1 MSRSPGELTVSPMID
16 ADFFAAYLKIA
27 QDRLR
32 ELFIHGPLENEQIVD
47 CRLLDHDYSQ
57 SRQAESW
64 RERPIPAENDKRAKI
79 RCTLVGLKE
88 DGEQR
93 YRAIVSRD
101 GYADGF
107 CIDCMGVPTPFDLCT
122 SRLTE

>member
-1 MSRSPGELTVSPMID
+1 MID

-88 DGEQR
+88 DGEQSQEQSATDISKR
-93 YRAIVSRD
+93 
-101 GYADGF
+101 
-107 CIDCMGVPTPFDLCT
+107 PTEI
-122 SRLTE
+122 SQGS